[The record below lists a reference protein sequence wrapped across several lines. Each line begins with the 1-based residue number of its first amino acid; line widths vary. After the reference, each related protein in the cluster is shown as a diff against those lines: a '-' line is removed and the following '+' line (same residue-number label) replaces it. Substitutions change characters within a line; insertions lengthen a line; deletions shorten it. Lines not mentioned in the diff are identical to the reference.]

1 MAITISVLGLI
12 ILLLVLFVIFRK
24 KNQPAGN
31 PSNAATIRLKETSEF
46 HSASIRLGARACDA
60 AKQMSG
66 QRILSKEVPGL
77 PLPDCDRAE
86 CYCKF
91 VHHPIAGKVNRDA
104 ARSRPASVATRENI
118 CRNNERIPTIGVP
131 ICAMM
136 NTKNPGQKTLPGAGV
151 RAMAV
156 GQ

>member
-91 VHHPIAGKVNRDA
+91 VHHSDHRQGQSRRSPFASGVSGDTGKYLQEQ
-104 ARSRPASVATRENI
+104 RENPDD
-118 CRNNERIPTIGVP
+118 R
-131 ICAMM
+131 
-136 NTKNPGQKTLPGAGV
+136 
-151 RAMAV
+151 RADLRDDEY
-156 GQ
+156 